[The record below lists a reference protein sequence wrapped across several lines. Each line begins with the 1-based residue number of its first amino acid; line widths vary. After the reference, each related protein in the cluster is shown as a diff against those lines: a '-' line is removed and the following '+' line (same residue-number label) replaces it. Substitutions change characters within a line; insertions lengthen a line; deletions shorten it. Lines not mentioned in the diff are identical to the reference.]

1 MNTNATNNKVVLTGT
16 VVGNATYSH
25 TVFGEKFYIL
35 QLSVPRLS
43 GNNDLLPISL
53 SEHLLSDLIAD
64 GNKITVVGQLRSYN
78 KLVDTHSKLLL
89 TVFVQDI
96 LPYDD
101 TINPNTMELDGY
113 ICKTPV
119 YRTTPFNREICDVL
133 LAVNRP
139 YNKSDYIPCIIWGRT
154 ARFASTLP
162 VGEHIHIVGRVQSRE
177 YQKRLDDGTVDT
189 RTTYEVSVT
198 KLNLAENCDS
208 LPQADTPT
216 ILTAVQ

>member
-1 MNTNATNNKVVLTGT
+1 MNTNATNKVTLTGT
-16 VVGNATYSH
+16 VIGQPAYSH
-25 TVFGEKFYIL
+25 TVFGEKFHIV

-43 GNNDLLPISL
+43 GNNDVLPISL
-53 SEHLLSDLIAD
+53 SEHLLSNLVAD

-78 KLVDTHSKLLL
+78 KLVETHSKLLL
-89 TVFVQDI
+89 TVFVQEV
-96 LPYDD
+96 LSCDD

-113 ICKTPV
+113 ICKAPV

-154 ARFASTLP
+154 ARFASTLT

-177 YQKRLDDGTVDT
+177 YQKKLADGSIDT

-198 KLNLAENCDS
+198 KLNLVENVVQTAE
-208 LPQADTPT
+208 PT

>member
-1 MNTNATNNKVVLTGT
+1 MNTNATNKVTLTGV
-16 VVGNATYSH
+16 VVGTPTYSH
-25 TVFGEKFYIL
+25 TVFGEKFHIVH
-35 QLSVPRLS
+35 LSVPRLS
-43 GNNDLLPISL
+43 GNNDILPISL
-53 SEHLLSDLIAD
+53 SEHLLSNIVAE

-78 KLVDTHSKLLL
+78 KLVETHSKLLL
-89 TVFVQDI
+89 TVFVQDV
-96 LPYDD
+96 LPCDD
-101 TINPNTMELDGY
+101 TINPNTMELDGF
-113 ICKTPV
+113 ICKLPV

-154 ARFASTLP
+154 ARFASTLK

-177 YQKRLDDGTVDT
+177 YQKKLEDGSMDT

-198 KLNLAENCDS
+198 KLNIVQQLSQSEI
-208 LPQADTPT
+208 PT

>member
-1 MNTNATNNKVVLTGT
+1 MSTNVTNNKVTLTGT
-16 VVGNATYSH
+16 VVGQPTYSH
-25 TVFGEKFYIL
+25 TVFGEMFYLL

-53 SEHLLSDLIAD
+53 SEHLLCDIIAD

-78 KLVDTHSKLLL
+78 KLVETHSKLLL
-89 TVFVQDI
+89 TVFVQDV
-96 LPYDD
+96 LPCDES
-101 TINPNTMELDGY
+101 INPNTMELDGY
-113 ICKTPV
+113 ICKAPV
-119 YRTTPFNREICDVL
+119 YRTTPFNREICDIL

-154 ARFASTLP
+154 ARFASTLT
-162 VGEHIHIVGRVQSRE
+162 VGTHIRIVGRVQSRE
-177 YQKRLDDGTVDT
+177 YQKKLDDGIVDT

-198 KLNLAENCDS
+198 KLNLAEDVAQQNE
-208 LPQADTPT
+208 PT

>member
-1 MNTNATNNKVVLTGT
+1 MNTTATNNKVILTGKI
-16 VVGNATYSH
+16 VGEPTYSH
-25 TVFGEKFYIL
+25 TVFGEKFYVM

-53 SEHLLSDLIAD
+53 SEHILSETIAN
-64 GNKITVVGQLRSYN
+64 GNSVTVVGQLRSYN
-78 KLVDTHSKLLL
+78 KLVDAHSKLLL
-89 TVFVQDI
+89 TVFVQDV
-96 LPYDD
+96 LPFDD

-113 ICKTPV
+113 ICKQPV

-154 ARFASTLP
+154 ARFANTLP

-177 YQKRLDDGTVDT
+177 YQKRLEDGTVDT

-198 KLNLAENCDS
+198 KLNLAE
-208 LPQADTPT
+208 TPIVET
-216 ILTAVQ
+216 STQPLNLAQ

>member
-1 MNTNATNNKVVLTGT
+1 MNTTATNNKVVLTGK
-16 VVGNATYSH
+16 VVGEPTYSH
-25 TVFGEKFYIL
+25 TVFGEKFYVV

-53 SEHLLSDLIAD
+53 SEHLLCENVTN
-64 GNKITVVGQLRSYN
+64 GNNVTVVGQLRSYN

-89 TVFVQDI
+89 TVFVQDV
-96 LPYDD
+96 LPYDE

-113 ICKTPV
+113 ICKQPV

-154 ARFASTLP
+154 ARFANTLS
-162 VGEHIHIVGRVQSRE
+162 VGEHIRIVGRVQSRD
-177 YQKRLDDGTVDT
+177 YQKKLEDGTIDT

-198 KLNLAENCDS
+198 KLNLAETPV
-208 LPQADTPT
+208 PQPPEM
-216 ILTAVQ
+216 LTLAQ

>member
-1 MNTNATNNKVVLTGT
+1 MTTNTTNKVVLTGT
-16 VVGNATYSH
+16 VTGAPTYSH
-25 TVFGEKFYIL
+25 TVFGENFHIVH
-35 QLSVPRLS
+35 LSVPRLS

-53 SEHLLSDLIAD
+53 SEHLLSDLVTD
-64 GNKITVVGQLRSYN
+64 GNKITVIGQLRSYN
-78 KLVDTHSKLLL
+78 KLVETHSKLLL
-89 TVFVQDI
+89 TVFVQDV
-96 LPYDD
+96 LPCDD
-101 TINPNTMELDGY
+101 SINPNTMELDGY

-154 ARFASTLP
+154 ARFASTLT
-162 VGEHIHIVGRVQSRE
+162 VGQHIHIIGRVQSRE
-177 YQKRLDDGTVDT
+177 YQKKQSDGSVDT

-198 KLNLAENCDS
+198 KLTLVEDI
-208 LPQADTPT
+208 PQPTEPT